1 MAASRLAGPSP
12 LVSLGSDYGQRD
24 VTRWRSRGKF
34 CRSGV
39 EERVKSRFFLAIDF
53 TRPYSDF
60 VFGCGKFFLPRNSDA
75 DERVAGEVR

>member
-1 MAASRLAGPSP
+1 
-12 LVSLGSDYGQRD
+12 VSLPARRNSLAIARQILPER
-24 VTRWRSRGKF
+24 
-34 CRSGV
+34 V

-60 VFGCGKFFLPRNSDA
+60 DFGCGKFFLPRNSDA

>member
-1 MAASRLAGPSP
+1 
-12 LVSLGSDYGQRD
+12 VSLGSDYGQRD